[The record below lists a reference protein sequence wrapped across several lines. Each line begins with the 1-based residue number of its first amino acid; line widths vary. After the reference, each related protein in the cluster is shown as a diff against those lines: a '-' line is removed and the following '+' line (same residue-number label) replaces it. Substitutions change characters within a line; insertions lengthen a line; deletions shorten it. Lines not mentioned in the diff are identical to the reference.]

1 MKILTVE
8 DIEKDLKVSKET
20 VYRFIKQGDL
30 PAFKVGGKWRVLQE
44 DYEKFIVRTF
54 RPTRAHKLQETVQR
68 AVQRAVDVVATKR
81 TAKLV
86 VIVLGLGVLL
96 SLPIMALAF
105 EGPTHFWSWAFL
117 ILFSYFVY
125 VFITKR
131 KDILR

>member
-8 DIEKDLKVSKET
+8 DIEKDLKVNKET

-44 DYEKFIVRTF
+44 DYEKFIIRTF
-54 RPTRAHKLQETVQR
+54 RPTGADKLQET
-68 AVQRAVDVVATKR
+68 VQRAVDVVATKR
-81 TAKLV
+81 MAKLV

-96 SLPIMALAF
+96 FLSITALALG
-105 EGPTHFWSWAFL
+105 GPTNLWGYAFL
-117 ILFSYFVY
+117 ILFGSSLY
-125 VFITKR
+125 VFVTKR